1 MEKTVKKLKQVSWII
16 VLLTI
21 LLAAILTLLIITS
34 L

>member
-1 MEKTVKKLKQVSWII
+1 MEKTAKKLKQVSWII